1 MKKTQALFRK
11 LKNKRLKREIIE
23 IRCGGGLGNRLSTL
37 IGGLEIAKIRN
48 LQPEVIWKPVHS
60 CYAKAT
66 SLFDT
71 SLKFNNFGQNI
82 NIIHSNPKIPE
93 YVDLTS
99 TIQNLLQLR
108 PKKEIIDNVS
118 NFVSQNNIDSNI
130 IGIHIR
136 KTDFSED
143 IDENFWI
150 NVIMSNP
157 SKRFFICSD
166 SQEVENKFASF
177 SNTIIFPKTEYV
189 TKRFAD
195 QPWKMKNFSY
205 KERSISYKYNSSRS
219 SRSVIEALCD
229 LLILSHTNIQ
239 DTSKGSTFLHLA
251 KYYQTI
257 LDKVMN

>member
-1 MKKTQALFRK
+1 MDR
-11 LKNKRLKREIIE
+11 IE
-23 IRCGGGLGNRLSTL
+23 IRCGGGLGNRLSMI
-37 IGGLEIAKIRN
+37 IGGLEIAKVCR
-48 LQPEVIWKPVHS
+48 LKPTITWLPSHS
-60 CYAKAT
+60 CFAKFFD
-66 SLFDT
+66 LFDT
-71 SLKFNNFGQNI
+71 SLEVKDKRENLPI
-82 NIIHSNPKIPE
+82 VYCIPDIPE
-93 YVDLTS
+93 YLDLTR

-195 QPWKMKNFSY
+195 QPWKMKNFLY
-205 KERSISYKYNSSRS
+205 KEKSISYKYNSSRS

-239 DTSKGSTFLHLA
+239 DTSKCSTFLHLA